1 VNTVEAVLACFE
13 GVSAI
18 PRGTG
23 NEAGIRTWLQS
34 WAGGKG
40 LTHASDAA
48 GNLVIRVPASS
59 GRQHQPTLV
68 LQGHLDMVC
77 QKTDDSGHDFLRD
90 PIRLVRDGDWLRA
103 DKTTLGADNGIA
115 IALMMALVEDASI
128 MRPALEL
135 LLTVSEEQG
144 VVGADNLDPALITGT
159 TLLNL
164 DSEQEGVFTVG
175 CAGGVSVNVKLP
187 VNRELPDADSAA
199 FQLRVEGLLGGH
211 SAEDIHKGRA
221 NANVLLARVLDAIQR
236 VADLRLSALA
246 GGTARNAIPRKAGA
260 SFICPRKQAPS
271 CRAAVS
277 AITEDLISEYR
288 RFEPGLSVALIDN
301 PGLPASVTGPEETK
315 AAIRLILALPN
326 GVAAMSA
333 EIPGFV
339 ETSNNIGV
347 IELSEEGATVSL
359 VSSNRSS
366 VFSRIEE
373 LTRRVESV
381 AALAGAKSERTRM
394 FPPWKPN
401 PVSPL
406 LEKCLAAYRSSTGAE
421 ARVELAHGGLE
432 CGIISDRCG
441 GLDAVSMGPTMEG
454 LHSPDER
461 LFLPSLARTWD
472 FLVVL
477 LASL

>member
-1 VNTVEAVLACFE
+1 M
-13 GVSAI
+13 
-18 PRGTG
+18 
-23 NEAGIRTWLQS
+23 
-34 WAGGKG
+34 
-40 LTHASDAA
+40 THASDTA
-48 GNLVIRVPASS
+48 GNLVIRVPASA
-59 GRQHQPTLV
+59 GRGLQPTLV
-68 LQGHLDMVC
+68 LQGHMDMVC

-90 PIRLVRDGDWLRA
+90 PIRLIRDGDWLRA
-103 DKTTLGADNGIA
+103 DRTTLGADNGIA
-115 IALMMALVEDASI
+115 IALMMALVEDASVLH
-128 MRPALEL
+128 PALEL

-175 CAGGVSVNVKLP
+175 CAGGVSVNMKLP
-187 VNRELPDADSAA
+187 VKRELPDAGSAA
-199 FQLRVEGLLGGH
+199 FRLRVEGLLGGH

-236 VADLRLSALA
+236 AADLRLSALA

-260 SFICPRKQAPS
+260 YFVCLREQVQS

-288 RFEPGLSVALIDN
+288 RSEPGLSVVLTEI
-301 PGLPASVTGPEETK
+301 PGLPASVIGPEETK
-315 AAIRLILALPN
+315 ATIRLILALPN

-347 IELSEEGATVSL
+347 IELPEEGTTVSL

-381 AALAGAKSERTRM
+381 AALAGAESERTRM

-406 LEKCLAAYRSSTGAE
+406 LEKCVAAYRSAVGEE
-421 ARVELAHGGLE
+421 AKVELAHGGLE